1 MNSCF
6 SFQLYYLCSYRPEA
20 AEGERLTVAQKSAS
34 NILALDLDTNDD
46 SILVGDF
53 MQSMSLLR
61 LEDANAAS
69 MTSVAKDY
77 NANWMT
83 AVKMANQDTFIGA
96 EMSHNLFTLMK
107 PDMMEGTNK
116 KDETIRMDVVG
127 EYHVGDLINRM
138 HQGKKKKKSI
148 KLCE

>member
-1 MNSCF
+1 MNEYF
-6 SFQLYYLCSYRPEA
+6 SFQLYHLCSYRPEA
-20 AEGERLTVAQKSAS
+20 DEGERLTITQKFGS

-61 LEDANAAS
+61 LEDENATS
-69 MTSVAKDY
+69 MTTVAKDY

-107 PDMMEGTNK
+107 PDLMEDSSK

-138 HQGKKKKKSI
+138 HQGNNNRHKGM
-148 KLCE
+148 